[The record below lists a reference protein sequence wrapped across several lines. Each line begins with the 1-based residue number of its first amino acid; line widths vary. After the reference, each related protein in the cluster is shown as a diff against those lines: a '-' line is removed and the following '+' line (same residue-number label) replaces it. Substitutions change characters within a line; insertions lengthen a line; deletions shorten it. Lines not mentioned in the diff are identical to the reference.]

1 MEIGVTGKIEKM
13 EMENMFVDFNTQKAI
28 MMEKLE

>member
-1 MEIGVTGKIEKM
+1 MEIGVTGKIENQ

-28 MMEKLE
+28 MMEE